1 MNVSGV
7 QRGCAIDAPPVAGP
21 SILIHY
27 AQHLRFAPALP
38 SNAQISSSHGNRGT
52 HRIYLSYISVI
63 KKNHATYICSYV

>member
-7 QRGCAIDAPPVAGP
+7 RCGCAIDAPPVAGP

-38 SNAQISSSHGNRGT
+38 SNAQISSSLGKRDT
-52 HRIYLSYISVI
+52 HRIYLSCISVI
-63 KKNHATYICSYV
+63 KENHAT